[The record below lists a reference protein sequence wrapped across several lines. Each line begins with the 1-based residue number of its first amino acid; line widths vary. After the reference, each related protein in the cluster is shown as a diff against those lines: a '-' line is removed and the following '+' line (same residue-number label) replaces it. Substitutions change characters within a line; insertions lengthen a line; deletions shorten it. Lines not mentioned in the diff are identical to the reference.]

1 MRQILCVFVL
11 LALASGT
18 AALGADPPE
27 VIHYQGVLRD
37 AADAPQTGPFAMTFR
52 FFDDPAAGTEILCD
66 SHTVIASN
74 GLFSTTLGEPAHITA
89 CMGSGNEVPMVAAF
103 ADSTDLYLQ
112 VEIGAEILLPR
123 IRVAASG
130 YALNSRLVRGR
141 EIVAAGP
148 IDLYVD
154 ASTGDDANDGLSPT
168 SAKQSIQAAIRDIP
182 MLLSG
187 DVQVHIANGTY
198 NERVALMPRMR
209 PDGLH
214 WIRLIGDAAAP
225 NNVVIDGTGLPDPG
239 GNAASEGIWVSDL
252 PVEISGL
259 SMSNFTSAGIGV
271 SFGGFAVI
279 RNCRLQNNQLGL
291 SAEQGGVTDVE
302 NVVITDNQIGIGAF
316 NGGNAYL
323 GDGLDISNNTDKGLA
338 ASHNSLIEMRGYTT
352 CSITD
357 NDLMASEHSTVSG
370 YGGCTIS
377 GSTCNALDA
386 TAICRP

>member
-1 MRQILCVFVL
+1 MRRILFVSVL
-11 LALASGT
+11 LVLASGT

-37 AADAPQTGPFAMTFR
+37 AADVPQNGPFAMTFR

-66 SHTVIASN
+66 SHTVIVSN
-74 GLFSTTLGEPAHITA
+74 GLFSTTLGEASHITA
-89 CMGSGNEVPMVAAF
+89 CMGSGNEVPLVAAF
-103 ADSTDLYLQ
+103 ANSTDLYLQ
-112 VEIGAEILLPR
+112 VEVGAEVLLPR

-141 EIVAAGP
+141 EIVAPGP
-148 IDLYVD
+148 LDLYVD

-168 SAKQSIQAAIRDIP
+168 SAKQSIQAAVRDIP

-214 WIRLIGDAAAP
+214 WIRLIGDTVAP
-225 NNVVIDGTGLPDPG
+225 GNVVIDGTGLPDPG

-259 SMSNFTSAGIGV
+259 SVSNFASAGIGV
-271 SFGGFAVI
+271 SFGGFALI

-302 NVVITDNQIGIGAF
+302 DAILTTNQIGVNVA
-316 NGGNAYL
+316 NGGIVYL
-323 GDGLDISNNTDKGLA
+323 GGVLDVSNNTDKGLRA
-338 ASHNSLIEMRGYTT
+338 AQNSLIELRNYTA
-352 CSITD
+352 CSITN
-357 NDLMASEHSTVSG
+357 NDIVVYEHSTVSG

-377 GSTCNALDA
+377 GSTCNALDT